1 MNRQMVEIGSLNK
14 AKWFKQQLKVVN
26 KWLRHLSKSRGDPV
40 TIFGFD
46 IITQKPLEL
55 SGYNIYVGIC
65 VVFVKRHQMIFT
77 SNC

>member
-1 MNRQMVEIGSLNK
+1 M
-14 AKWFKQQLKVVN
+14 N

-55 SGYNIYVGIC
+55 SGYNFYVGIC
-65 VVFVKRHQMIFT
+65 VVFVKRHQMILQAIVKSHNIDFEH
-77 SNC
+77 